1 MDLSIIIVNWNS
13 ADYVKT
19 CLASIFRAPPGLSF
33 EVIVIDSGSNDNCGA
48 IIARNFPAVKFIQA
62 NDNLGFPK
70 ANNRAYS
77 CAKGDVILFLNPDTE
92 IRGGM
97 ILNLWQSLRHLP
109 QAGIVGA
116 KLLNADG
123 TVQTSCI
130 QSFPTILNQVLDSEL
145 LRRWFP
151 TARLWGMAALFKEGM
166 QPEEVDIVS
175 GACLMVKREVFERVG
190 FFSTY
195 CFMYVEDV
203 EPLSQ
208 GPPCGLEDI
217 LRARCA
223 GGASRKR

>member
-175 GACLMVKREVFERVG
+175 GPV
-190 FFSTY
+190 
-195 CFMYVEDV
+195 
-203 EPLSQ
+203 
-208 GPPCGLEDI
+208 
-217 LRARCA
+217 
-223 GGASRKR
+223 